1 MRFERCSRRDVS
13 PEFDPKKI
21 TARNYVMACYSL
33 SLTDD
38 INAHRFETAVKRAGA
53 AGISYYLAETN
64 FIPGKSRVPGR
75 NPL

>member
-1 MRFERCSRRDVS
+1 M
-13 PEFDPKKI
+13 
-21 TARNYVMACYSL
+21 ARNYVMTYYSL

-64 FIPGKSRVPGR
+64 FIPARSRVPGR
-75 NPL
+75 SPL